1 MAKTI
6 KRASEQIYDR
16 LFSTGTRRKKYPGLQ
31 AYLSKGGSIF
41 PLVEMGEH
49 GLVKDYRMSP
59 ADAKAFLRQASSMAI
74 YIRRQFIEY
83 TLTGGERGKTG
94 KALKKG
100 RSSGMLSMVDGPNYA
115 KLFETDFDTL
125 CLPDDLRGWWSPV
138 AYLVDLLQWI
148 SGRIEP
154 YGDATKLPLHVRR
167 KDLKNLVVDY
177 KAVYQSISSV
187 DIIIKVLETFA
198 GYGPEQDLVDPLIE
212 ARYPNDLPYY
222 QHWVT
227 VDAIAQH
234 FGMSVGNFA
243 HMADPHFPYFLQAN
257 AWDADAGRALA
268 HASRMGPYQRTLL
281 TEAGADFT
289 SRKVFFE
296 KNFGFNDADKDKYPT
311 FKQVRFFGERAA
323 LEAAGV
329 EALLSIRACAPVRS
343 PNVEYTDVAPADPES
358 ERSGSVY
365 INTGT
370 RAAIGIT
377 EDPGALQT
385 LNLDPD
391 KEADFKRYDRI
402 NRKVRLDKWLGLR
415 SHEVDAVLVAAIRAE
430 VRGGAKDGDWWITK
444 NVVHAL
450 GLFQLMRERYGCTA
464 LDFAAFID
472 EMTVYGHGEELSL
485 FDQVFNSQGNYRQPL
500 NLDGGDFPVM
510 PVAGS
515 TDLTVNQLCRGL
527 NIDLLNYGY
536 LALVIAQAHGL
547 GDTLKRNAAIVS
559 SFYRLV
565 KLSRQLGITPAECV
579 LMLGLLGGEAW
590 LKGLAGLPQINTTA
604 GGPPDAL
611 NLIYALHSCVGW
623 CKDRELP
630 VLWML
635 EQVAEPRANG
645 TASEAQLQLFEK
657 VRNLLPAALLANSG
671 FLVAGVPPLPAGNWL
686 NLLRALADVDGLV
699 LAFSGTEPEYQGH
712 ARQQLDLAVRDG
724 LPDMDATSRA
734 AIVEI
739 MLGVLLQARDAQI
752 SVAREALAVFTS
764 LDAERALWV
773 LTWTDTS
780 VYQLLRSMFEGTSPD
795 TATVRRADVVEPDP
809 LLKVLADVQRRSAVV
824 AKLEL
829 SADLLQDF
837 LEYGY
842 DAWLGQASKYTFS
855 MGTLYYLTAFTRA
868 FGMSEQ
874 PAQVLLDYLRD
885 VSKLPTL
892 TGDALTL
899 ARQAAALRLAGFF
912 SWSVQEVLEC
922 ISHIDSSPINILTNL
937 RQLDLLMRIRTLSEH
952 SGMNARTIFLLGNL
966 PEAIEKAA
974 YSDAAEHALLSQS
987 ETRAPVLQ
995 PPGEVAQLVVLTC
1008 TVVDNNYAVANKPEE
1023 KITFK
1028 VTLTDANRKPL
1039 KGVNVYWQT
1048 TLGSIATKA
1057 TQTDGTLEAIF
1068 IPGKVLGTETPRLW
1082 LDLFEPVNAPE
1093 IHIVPDPDTLSF
1105 PAALKSPVP
1114 LGNVRSGEEVQLYAV
1129 LMDNFKNLGPNQ
1141 LVDWYSK
1148 PSEGIVIRPMP
1159 QMFTDARG
1167 QTKVFV
1173 SAPEGGK
1180 FEIFVRSQSS
1190 DISTYFDLITFEPS
1204 V

>member
-6 KRASEQIYDR
+6 TRAAEQMYDQ
-16 LFSTGTRRKKYPGLQ
+16 LFSTRTRRKKYPGLQ

-74 YIRRQFIEY
+74 YIRRQFIEH
-83 TLTGGERGKTG
+83 TLNGGEQGETG

-100 RSSGMLSMVDGPNYA
+100 PSSGMLSMVDGPSYA
-115 KLFETDFDTL
+115 KLFKTDFDTL

-148 SGRIEP
+148 SERIEP
-154 YGDATKLPLHVRR
+154 YGDATKLPLHDRR
-167 KDLKNLVVDY
+167 KDLKKLVVDFN
-177 KAVYQSISSV
+177 AVYQSISSV

-198 GYGPEQDLVDPLIE
+198 GYGPDQDLVDALLD

-234 FGMSVGNFA
+234 LSMSVGNFA
-243 HMADPHFPYFLQAN
+243 HTVDPHFPYFLQAN

-289 SRKVFFE
+289 ARKVFFE
-296 KNFGFNDADKDKYPT
+296 KNFGFNDADEDKYPT
-311 FKQVRFFGERAA
+311 FKLVKFFGERAA

-329 EALLSIRACAPVRS
+329 EALLSIRAFAPVRS
-343 PNVEYTDVAPADPES
+343 PYVTYTDEPPADPES

-365 INTGT
+365 INAGT
-370 RAAIGIT
+370 APPIRIT
-377 EDPGALQT
+377 EDSGALQT

-391 KEADFKRYDRI
+391 KEADFKRCDRI
-402 NRKVRLDKWLGLR
+402 NRKVRLDKSLGLR

-444 NVVHAL
+444 NVTHAL
-450 GLFQLMRERYGCTA
+450 GLFQLMHERYGCTA

-472 EMTVYGHGEELSL
+472 EMSVYGHGEELSL
-485 FDQVFNSQGNYRQPL
+485 FDQVFNRHGNYRQPL

-515 TDLTVNQLCRGL
+515 TDLTVNQLCSGL
-527 NIDLLNYGY
+527 NIDLLTYGY

-547 GDTLKRNAAIVS
+547 GDKLKRNTAIVS

-565 KLSRQLGITPAECV
+565 KLSRQLGITPAEGV

-590 LKGLAGLPQINTTA
+590 LKGLAGVPQINTTA
-604 GGPPDAL
+604 GGPPDVL
-611 NLIYALHSCVGW
+611 NLICALHSCVGW
-623 CKDRELP
+623 CKDRDLP

-657 VRNLLPAALLANSG
+657 VRNLLPAALLTNSG
-671 FLVAGVPPLPAGNWL
+671 FLVAGVSPLPAGNWL
-686 NLLRALADVDGLV
+686 NLLSELADVDGLV
-699 LAFSGTEPEYQGH
+699 LAFSGTEAGYLNY
-712 ARQQLDLAVRDG
+712 ARRQLDLAVRDG
-724 LPDMDATSRA
+724 LPDMDGTSRA
-734 AIVEI
+734 AIVEK

-752 SVAREALAVFTS
+752 SVAKEALAVYTS
-764 LDAERALWV
+764 LDGERALWV
-773 LTWTDTS
+773 LAWTDTS
-780 VYQLLRSMFEGTSPD
+780 VYQLLCSMFEGTSPD
-795 TATVRRADVVEPDP
+795 TATVRRAHGVEPDP
-809 LLKVLADVQRRSAVV
+809 LLQVLADVQRRSAVV
-824 AKLEL
+824 KTLEL

-842 DAWLGQASKYTFS
+842 KAWLDQVSPYTFS
-855 MGTLYYLTAFTRA
+855 MGTLYYLTTLTRA

-892 TGDALTL
+892 TGDALDL
-899 ARQAAALRLAGFF
+899 AQKAAAIRLAGFF
-912 SWSVQEVLEC
+912 SWSVQEVREC

-952 SGMNARTIFLLGNL
+952 SGMNARTIFLIGNL
-966 PEAIEKAA
+966 SEATDKAA

-987 ETRAPVLQ
+987 ETPAPVLQ
-995 PPGEVAQLVVLTC
+995 PPGEVEQLVVMTC

-1028 VTLTDANRKPL
+1028 VTLTDAKDVPL

-1048 TLGSIATKA
+1048 RLGSVA
-1057 TQTDGTLEAIF
+1057 TQATQIDGTLEAIF
-1068 IPGKVLGTETPRLW
+1068 YPGTVLGTETPRFW

-1093 IHIVPDPDTLSF
+1093 INIVPDPDTLSF
-1105 PAALKSPVP
+1105 PPALKSPVP
-1114 LGNVRSGEEVQLYAV
+1114 LGTVRSGEEVQLYAV
-1129 LMDNFKNLGPNQ
+1129 LRDEFKNLGPNQ
-1141 LVDWYSK
+1141 LVDWYSE
-1148 PSEGIVIRPMP
+1148 PSAGIVIRPMR
-1159 QMFTDARG
+1159 QTFTDPQG
-1167 QTKVFV
+1167 LTKVFV
-1173 SAPEGGK
+1173 SATKGGE
-1180 FEIFVRSQSS
+1180 FVIFVRSQSS